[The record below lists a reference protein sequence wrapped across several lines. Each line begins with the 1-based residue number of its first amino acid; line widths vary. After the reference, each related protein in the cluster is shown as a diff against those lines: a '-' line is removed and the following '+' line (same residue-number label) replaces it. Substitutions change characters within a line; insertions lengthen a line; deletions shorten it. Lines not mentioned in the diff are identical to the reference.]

1 MLLKATNGEVRV
13 PDIMLIGAAKS
24 GTTSVAHQLRMHP
37 QVYLPV
43 AKKEPHYFAFA
54 DKAPEYSDASFA
66 RTIVWQWKDYAAL
79 YQGARADQH
88 IADCSTSYL
97 YRHTVAIPHL
107 HRVYGDRAAE
117 LRISCV
123 LRDPVER
130 AYSHWLYLVRN
141 GYEDVPFDQ
150 AIAPE
155 NIASRRTQRWG
166 FDYRQYGLYAEAVA
180 AYRAVFPHFR
190 VFLFEDL
197 KDPQRMWDEL
207 CVFNGL
213 DLSQVQEV
221 QANPGGVPKNKWLV
235 HMLRRGK
242 FLRKLSHLAPDRLRG
257 MLRSGRDSMMKQALD
272 RPRMPAA
279 ARAEL
284 NAFYRA
290 DVDRLSTIIDRDLSS
305 WCSK

>member
-1 MLLKATNGEVRV
+1 MQVTVNNNSVRL
-13 PDIMLIGAAKS
+13 PDLMVIGAAKS

-54 DKAPEYSDASFA
+54 DKPPEYSDPSFA
-66 RTIVWQWKDYAAL
+66 RTIVWQWKDYVAL
-79 YQGARADQH
+79 YQGAGAKQR

-97 YRHTVAIPHL
+97 YRHTIAIAHL
-107 HRVYGDRAAE
+107 RKIYGERTAE
-117 LRISCV
+117 LRLSCV

-141 GYEDVPFDQ
+141 GYEKLSFEE
-150 AIAPE
+150 AISPT
-155 NIASRRTQRWG
+155 NIAKRKQQRWG
-166 FDYRQYGLYAEAVA
+166 FDYRQYGLYAEAVE
-180 AYRAVFPHFR
+180 AYTSTFPHFR

-197 KDPQRMWDEL
+197 KDPQRMWDDL
-207 CVFNGL
+207 CTFNGIN
-213 DLSQVQEV
+213 LSPVQEV

-242 FLRKLSHLAPDRLRG
+242 FLRTLSHFAPDRLRS
-257 MLRSGRDSMMKQALD
+257 MLRSGRDTMMKQALD
-272 RPRMPAA
+272 RPEMPTA

-290 DVDRLSTIIDRDLSS
+290 DVDRLSVIIGRDLSG
-305 WCSK
+305 WCNK